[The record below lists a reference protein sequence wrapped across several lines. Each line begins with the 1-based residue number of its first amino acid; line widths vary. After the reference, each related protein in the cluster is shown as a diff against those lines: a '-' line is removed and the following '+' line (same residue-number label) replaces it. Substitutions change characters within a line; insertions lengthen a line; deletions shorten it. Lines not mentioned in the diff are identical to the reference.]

1 VDRIFA
7 VIGAV
12 VLSQFPQFYGQY
24 MQRLGGHLDEAKL
37 MLQQYLDAAA
47 ALGLSLDEYIR
58 EHLESGSEV
67 FTSTGRI
74 IADLVERVQVL
85 EQAYQAL
92 QGANM
97 FSRWFVFLRE
107 VDWSIAAGTWD
118 NFVPG
123 VPTTLEGLVYALT
136 GLLIGW
142 GLYSLLK
149 SLVALPFKAGGPK
162 IKKG

>member
-1 VDRIFA
+1 
-7 VIGAV
+7 
-12 VLSQFPQFYGQY
+12 

-47 ALGLSLDEYIR
+47 ALGLTLDEYIR
-58 EHLESGSEV
+58 EHLESGSAV

-74 IADLVERVQVL
+74 IADLVERVQAL

-92 QGANM
+92 QGAGLFN
-97 FSRWFVFLRE
+97 RWFVFLRE
-107 VDWSIAAGTWD
+107 VDWSIAAGTWE

-123 VPTTLEGLVYALT
+123 VPTTLEGLIYALT

-142 GLYSLLK
+142 GLYALLK
-149 SLVALPFKAGGPK
+149 ALVVMPIRAARRKPNKD
-162 IKKG
+162 